1 MLINRIIEKEEWT
14 LVQEELKRRANR
26 KYAYQNANPY
36 LTKLICDDCWHF
48 FGVKVFHSTDKYKK
62 KVLVCNGKY
71 KCSCHSPSLD
81 PEIVNKSFVEAYN
94 QVMNNKET
102 LIEDAKAIIQL
113 LTNTSD
119 LDDRIQKLNTE
130 MEETELLVEN
140 LIHDNAKR
148 SQSQEDYEKHYNE
161 LVEKFEK
168 AKDKAESLVEEKA
181 DKINKKDVLEAFI
194 KTIEAKENIIDKFSV
209 DLWNLMIQEA
219 IVHQDKT
226 ITFKFKNGKEITI

>member
-1 MLINRIIEKEEWT
+1 
-14 LVQEELKRRANR
+14 
-26 KYAYQNANPY
+26 
-36 LTKLICDDCWHF
+36 
-48 FGVKVFHSTDKYKK
+48 
-62 KVLVCNGKY
+62 
-71 KCSCHSPSLD
+71 
-81 PEIVNKSFVEAYN
+81 
-94 QVMNNKET
+94 MNNKET

-119 LDDRIQKLNTE
+119 LDDKIQKLNTE

-168 AKDKAESLVEEKA
+168 AKDKAENLVEEKA

>member
-1 MLINRIIEKEEWT
+1 
-14 LVQEELKRRANR
+14 
-26 KYAYQNANPY
+26 
-36 LTKLICDDCWHF
+36 
-48 FGVKVFHSTDKYKK
+48 
-62 KVLVCNGKY
+62 
-71 KCSCHSPSLD
+71 
-81 PEIVNKSFVEAYN
+81 
-94 QVMNNKET
+94 MNNKET

-119 LDDRIQKLNTE
+119 LDDKIQKLNTE

>member
-1 MLINRIIEKEEWT
+1 M
-14 LVQEELKRRANR
+14 Q
-26 KYAYQNANPY
+26 
-36 LTKLICDDCWHF
+36 F
-48 FGVKVFHSTDKYKK
+48 
-62 KVLVCNGKY
+62 
-71 KCSCHSPSLD
+71 HSPSLD

-119 LDDRIQKLNTE
+119 LDDKIQKLNTE